1 MPAFDIGTVFS
12 RFFRLVGENFAVI
25 AALGLIGV
33 VLPSV
38 VVAYGVTSML
48 GGLIGAPNPTD
59 AYLGLLS
66 GTNLGISFGSG
77 LLLFVLNLIILSM
90 ITEVTILRAIGK
102 PMDIGAIFSHAL
114 RNILP
119 LLVISILVAI
129 MIFFGFLAFIIP
141 GIFLALA
148 TCVAVPVYVGEP
160 ARGITGSI
168 SRSFE
173 LTKGRRWWLL
183 LIFIVLGI
191 GAMAIGG
198 TISSMTMPFM
208 FTPGTTPDP
217 ANMGATMM
225 PYMLVNAAVD
235 GVVRVLGTV
244 LVAAIYVCLRETR
257 EKLTPETTA
266 EVFN

>member
-12 RFFRLVGENFAVI
+12 RFFRLVGENFAII

-33 VLPSV
+33 ILPSV
-38 VVAYGVTSML
+38 VVAYGVTSVL
-48 GGLIGAPNPTD
+48 GGLIGAANPTD
-59 AYLGLLS
+59 AYLGMFT
-66 GTNLGISFGSG
+66 GANMGISFGSG
-77 LLLFVLNLIILSM
+77 LLLFVLNLVILSM
-90 ITEVTILRAIGK
+90 ITEVTILRAVGK
-102 PMDIGAIFSHAL
+102 PVDVGTIFGHAL

-119 LLVISILVAI
+119 LLAISILVGI
-129 MIFFGFLAFIIP
+129 MIFCGIIALIIP

-148 TCVAVPVYVGEP
+148 TCVAIPAYVGEP

-191 GAMAIGG
+191 AAMVVSG

-208 FTPGTTPDP
+208 FTPGTTPD
-217 ANMGATMM
+217 AASMTTTMM

-244 LVAAIYVCLRETR
+244 LVAAIYVCLRESR
-257 EKLTPETTA
+257 ERLTPETTA